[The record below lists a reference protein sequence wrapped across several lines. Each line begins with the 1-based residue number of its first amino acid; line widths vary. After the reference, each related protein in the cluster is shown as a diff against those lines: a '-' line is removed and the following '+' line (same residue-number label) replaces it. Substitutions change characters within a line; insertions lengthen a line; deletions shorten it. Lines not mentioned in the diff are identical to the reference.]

1 MPPSTRWSS
10 RNLHDIP
17 TPFAVIEAHAMRHNI
32 RYMASALQRAGVR
45 HMPHTKT
52 HKCKEIAAMQLA
64 AGASGLTVATIPEA
78 EAMLGVEAA
87 EHVLVARALAA
98 DPSKHE
104 ALASL
109 ADLAHVTVVV
119 EELEHVEALARA
131 CRRAGTRLGVLVE
144 LDIGFGRA
152 GCRSVDE
159 AVAVAVASH
168 RSVKFEGLM
177 GYEAHAMHIEDD
189 EERAAIVHESLDILA
204 EAKDRLEAQGIEV
217 ETVSAGGTITYKSV
231 SEHPAVTDVRSGG
244 YVFMHASPKFV
255 PPHLAEFRTALSV
268 VATVIGAYADDRIV
282 LDAGLKSVSTDG
294 GSRLEVKGLDEAEV
308 VMVTEEHLVLDV
320 SRCERRPQ
328 SGDRMEIV
336 SMHSCTTANLHSRYV
351 VREGAGDDV
360 ADVWDVVGR
369 Y

>member
-1 MPPSTRWSS
+1 
-10 RNLHDIP
+10 
-17 TPFAVIEAHAMRHNI
+17 
-32 RYMASALQRAGVR
+32 
-45 HMPHTKT
+45 
-52 HKCKEIAAMQLA
+52 
-64 AGASGLTVATIPEA
+64 
-78 EAMLGVEAA
+78 
-87 EHVLVARALAA
+87 
-98 DPSKHE
+98 
-104 ALASL
+104 
-109 ADLAHVTVVV
+109 
-119 EELEHVEALARA
+119 
-131 CRRAGTRLGVLVE
+131 
-144 LDIGFGRA
+144 
-152 GCRSVDE
+152 
-159 AVAVAVASH
+159 
-168 RSVKFEGLM
+168 
-177 GYEAHAMHIEDD
+177 
-189 EERAAIVHESLDILA
+189 
-204 EAKDRLEAQGIEV
+204 
-217 ETVSAGGTITYKSV
+217 
-231 SEHPAVTDVRSGG
+231 
-244 YVFMHASPKFV
+244 MHASPKFV